1 MLLSRTQTS
10 KITPA
15 KVFMLGAFVVNAGNY
30 LYNVI
35 LGRMLGPE
43 AFADAALLITFLLIL
58 SFMAMTFQLGTAKF
72 SVVFSNKTFRYFHAM
87 MYKYALLAGSIAGTL
102 LIIFAKDLQQLF
114 HTQSSFMF
122 IVFGVGI
129 PVYFALS
136 VNRGVFQ
143 GKQLFVPLT
152 ITYQTE
158 MWSRLLVTLLLLWLF
173 TAAASVWVATG
184 IAVSFFFGLIPFRKP
199 AGGTLKAFQ
208 FKELTHNRKI
218 INFLLITGF
227 YECTQ
232 ILINNSDIIMVK
244 HFFTSMEAGL
254 YASLALIGRMVYFVA
269 WMFVMQLLPDV
280 VKREKDGQPHKQILV
295 KYAGYVCFLSAVVV
309 ITCWLFPDM
318 VVSLM
323 FGDAYLAI
331 GGLLWK
337 YALAT
342 SMFAISNIFVY
353 YFLSL
358 EKYIPVMISGVA
370 GFCQILLIFFYHKSL
385 EQVVLMQIIVMG
397 LLFWVQ
403 LTFYQIYT
411 LKK

>member
-1 MLLSRTQTS
+1 MLLSKTQTL
-10 KITPA
+10 KITSA

-35 LGRMLGPE
+35 LGRMLGPA

-72 SVVFSNKTFRYFHAM
+72 SVVFSNQTFRNFHAL
-87 MYKYALLAGSIAGTL
+87 MYKYALLTGSIAGAL

-114 HTQSSFMF
+114 HTRSSFMF

-152 ITYQTE
+152 ITYQSE
-158 MWSRLLVTLLLLWLF
+158 MWSRLLVTLALLWLF
-173 TAAASVWVATG
+173 TGVPSVWVAVG
-184 IAVSFFFGLIPFRKP
+184 IVVSFFFGLVPFRKP
-199 AGGTLKAFQ
+199 ERSTTDTLRMQEF
-208 FKELTHNRKI
+208 THNRKI
-218 INFLLITGF
+218 INFLFVTAF

-232 ILINNSDIIMVK
+232 ILINNSDIMMVK
-244 HFFTSMEAGL
+244 RFFPPLEAGL

-280 VKREKDGQPHKQILV
+280 VKRERDGQPHKQVLI
-295 KYAGYVCFLSAVVV
+295 KYAGYVCLLSATIVVA
-309 ITCWLFPDM
+309 CWLFPNR
-318 VVSLM
+318 VVLLM
-323 FGDAYLAI
+323 FGEAYLPI

-358 EKYIPVMISGVA
+358 EKYIPVFISGVA
-370 GFCQILLIFFYHKSL
+370 GLCQILLILFYHQSL

-397 LLFWVQ
+397 LLFWIQ
-403 LTFYQIYT
+403 LTFYQVYT